1 MNAFFQLDGN
11 ILLWIQENLRCAPLN
26 FFFSNITH
34 LGDKGWFWIAVTVV
48 LLLFKKTRKMGLCC
62 AVSMLMGLLVT
73 NICLKNWVA
82 RIRPYE
88 VVEGLKILIPA
99 EHSFSFPSGHTT
111 NSFAAGWVIYKMAPK
126 KYGLPTLILAII
138 ISFSRLFVG
147 VHYPTDVLGGVVIGC
162 GLATLAMFIVKTAG
176 KKPAKG

>member
-1 MNAFFQLDGN
+1 MNAILQLDGN
-11 ILLWIQENLRCAPLN
+11 ILLWIQEYLRCPPLD
-26 FFFSNITH
+26 FFFSTITR
-34 LGDKGWFWIAVTVV
+34 LGDKGYFWIAVT
-48 LLLFKKTRKMGLCC
+48 LLLLVIKKTRKIGICC
-62 AVSMLMGLLVT
+62 AISMLLGLLVT

-88 VVEGLKILIPA
+88 VIEGLKILIPA

-126 KYGLPTLILAII
+126 KMGVPALILAII
-138 ISFSRLFVG
+138 IAFSRLFVG

-162 GLATLAMFIVKTAG
+162 GVATLAMMIVKAIG
-176 KKPAKG
+176 KKLAKG